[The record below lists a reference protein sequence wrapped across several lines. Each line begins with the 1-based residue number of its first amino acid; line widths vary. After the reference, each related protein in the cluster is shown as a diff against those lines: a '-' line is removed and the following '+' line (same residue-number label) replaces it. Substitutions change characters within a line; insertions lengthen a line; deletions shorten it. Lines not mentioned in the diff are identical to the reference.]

1 MQNLEAHDLQFKVH
15 ALLQYRYVDPRL
27 VFKEV
32 SPNRKD
38 PIMGEQDL
46 KEAIW
51 VPHVFFAN
59 ERSSNILG
67 TSEKDIL
74 TSVSPDGTII
84 ISYRIQATLHC
95 WMNLQKFPFDE
106 QHCSTVLESCKFF
119 FFIILILIFHFKTN
133 YLGMYNSSELMLRWE
148 QKSPVTLAP
157 ELHLTEYV
165 LNDMFTNETIIN
177 ADLSDLRHGA
187 FGLFIFFFLK

>member
-1 MQNLEAHDLQFKVH
+1 
-15 ALLQYRYVDPRL
+15 
-27 VFKEV
+27 
-32 SPNRKD
+32 
-38 PIMGEQDL
+38 MGEQDL

-84 ISYRIQATLHC
+84 LSYRIQATLHC

-119 FFIILILIFHFKTN
+119 LFKIFFSSYFEII

-148 QKSPVTLAP
+148 SKSPVTLAP

-187 FGLFIFFFLK
+187 FGLLNSIYSKLSISLTSI

>member
-1 MQNLEAHDLQFKVH
+1 
-15 ALLQYRYVDPRL
+15 
-27 VFKEV
+27 
-32 SPNRKD
+32 
-38 PIMGEQDL
+38 MGEQDL

-84 ISYRIQATLHC
+84 LSYRIQATLHC

-106 QHCSTVLESCKFF
+106 QHCSTVLESCKYNYIFVKHFF
-119 FFIILILIFHFKTN
+119 
-133 YLGMYNSSELMLRWE
+133 
-148 QKSPVTLAP
+148 
-157 ELHLTEYV
+157 
-165 LNDMFTNETIIN
+165 
-177 ADLSDLRHGA
+177 
-187 FGLFIFFFLK
+187 